1 MRKAISLLIVLFV
14 LATAVPTAVSA
25 SLPTKPIISEPL
37 QDESLPDIYFINPPQ
52 LSNDTTGATNVQLTL
67 YFNNSLL
74 DLPGGGQGL
83 IKIGF
88 TGLAPFNVTGV
99 SLVSFKINGVD
110 KMADVINV
118 VRYQQDPTDP
128 NVQSVFI
135 YVTSSIDLTDKV
147 EIVLGGLKNP
157 EIPGTYTVSVGT
169 YVAGNMRS
177 SGVDKVVIKGP
188 KPPLNLP
195 KPFLIGEHPDYSEC
209 NGCTPDD
216 HYDILNTTLVGYNED
231 GPVYEIGYP
240 LNYTLSCED
249 GEFYYNVYAWNLSY
263 QNLTFKGLKI
273 FVNNEIEYWWPAE
286 YFWPY
291 KECVVISDGDV
302 SYGVIEEDF
311 TTKVPD
317 GEEDYLYGWTLQGF
331 EHAEPAD
338 MVVYFDREYGWALT
352 TYPTSYELENN
363 SYIMTDPMSLIDG
376 ESADFKD
383 YDGNVYVNF
392 EYALAL
398 DPNVTVTLQYMYFN
412 TSADEWTDWMDI
424 VTFTSV
430 DETSWGSYSDS
441 VYVENATKIK
451 FRFFVNYTTVNEFT
465 KPGFALFNFEVYNDY
480 HQDCDTVYAV
490 NPLDGKNT
498 TLFVF
503 DLSTIL
509 SEYISQGEEVTIE
522 LEAIYE
528 LEDEDLLE
536 TYDPIQVATQDFMI
550 ERAICLQL
558 GLCDVL
564 GNARYI
570 VEGGGSWTFG
580 SPQPYF
586 GWEFDA
592 NQNPVIATGHGSLAA
607 DNLGVLFFL
616 SQAGADPNKVI
627 FDDNPQYV
635 NLTNGKIHGL
645 QPDDIVVLIGSSGVN
660 LPLGYYEYVTGEAPV
675 VRTPPQNGMFDAF
688 RLPNG
693 TVVEWAGPDEQ
704 WYDVWDD
711 VFVIQWF
718 TTEDGVMVFSVEGA
732 GVDGT
737 VAGSWLVSWIVS
749 QGGGDIPLPPSGYIV
764 GRWYEDIAEGYFA
777 NMEVF
782 APAWIRG
789 SPDDINGFSTGDDI
803 VQILYMDAGD
813 DLEDFINYLADE
825 YGISWE
831 DKPTFVTYPIP
842 SCWCYG
848 EGW

>member
-37 QDESLPDIYFINPPQ
+37 QDESLPDIYFINAPQ

-110 KMADVINV
+110 KMADVVNV

-157 EIPGTYTVSVGT
+157 EIPGTYTISVGT

-195 KPFLIGEHPDYSEC
+195 KPFLIGWHPDYSEC

-249 GEFYYNVYAWNLSY
+249 SEFYYNVYAWNLSY

-273 FVNNEIEYWWPAE
+273 FVDNEIEYWWPAE

-311 TTKVPD
+311 TTKVPE

-338 MVVYFDREYGWALT
+338 MVVYFNREYGWALT

-376 ESADFKD
+376 
-383 YDGNVYVNF
+383 
-392 EYALAL
+392 
-398 DPNVTVTLQYMYFN
+398 
-412 TSADEWTDWMDI
+412 TSADLKNYTGAVHVDIEFASALDENVSVYFQYRVKSGGEWSDWM
-424 VTFTSV
+424 TLHEFTSA
-430 DETSWGSYSDS
+430 DGDIDYGYWGWGFG
-441 VYVENATKIK
+441 VTEATEVQ
-451 FRFFVNYTTVNEFT
+451 FRFFVNYTVVEEFT
-465 KPGFALFNFEVYNDY
+465 KPGFALFSFEVYNDY
-480 HQDCDTVYAV
+480 QQDCDIVYAV

-503 DLSTIL
+503 NLSTIL
-509 SEYISQGEEVTIE
+509 SEYLSQGEEITIE

-528 LEDEDLLE
+528 LEDEELLE

-718 TTEDGVMVFSVEGA
+718 TTEDGVLVFSVEGA

-737 VAGSWLVSWIVS
+737 VAGSWLISWLVYYGYGS
-749 QGGGDIPLPPSGYIV
+749 EPLPPSGYIV
-764 GRWYEDIAEGYFA
+764 GRWYEDVAEGYPD
-777 NMEVF
+777 NLDVF

-789 SPDDINGFSTGDDI
+789 SPDDVNGFSTGDDFVKI
-803 VQILYMDAGD
+803 EYMSDPGLF
-813 DLEDFINYLADE
+813 DLEPGDILLTE
-825 YGISWE
+825 S
-831 DKPTFVTYPIP
+831 IP

-848 EGW
+848 EGG